1 MDSFPK
7 IIDTLLQSLE
17 GGQFHFREKLNNE
30 KTLAYVDF
38 LSTGLALKE
47 CFINPEKHKE
57 LIERLKPNVD
67 VIIGV
72 LPPGIQSHGLIP
84 TTEELVSPNSEA
96 LKLSEISDEKLRK
109 WIVDDASLIYGE
121 LGSEELRNYFSEISP
136 YLQKNGTFLD
146 LGSGL
151 GKVVMTA
158 SLYFPFTS
166 CIGIEI
172 VPYRHR
178 MALKRVDSLH
188 KLIKDTFSNLRVTV
202 KPEEHIP
209 TLSTS
214 EMRVSHLFDLPKRL
228 SFQLGDMFTCDV
240 SNANLIFIYSTCIG
254 ALIHDLAHKLA
265 NEAPEGCL
273 VSTTTFKMDHPGLT
287 LVKFFPAK
295 TVAWTDVFVYKREG
309 TGPWPTMPRPSEHK
323 PDLEEWEEKA
333 WNLLRGIS

>member
-1 MDSFPK
+1 MNSLPT

-17 GGQFHFREKLNNE
+17 GGQFHLREKINNDE
-30 KTLAYVDF
+30 NFAYVDF
-38 LSTGLALKE
+38 LSIGLALKE

-57 LIERLKPNVD
+57 LIERLKPHVD

-84 TTEELVSPNSEA
+84 MTEELISPNFKA
-96 LKLSEISDEKLRK
+96 LNLREISDEKLRK

-121 LGSEELRNYFSEISP
+121 LGSEELRNYFSELSP
-136 YLQKNGTFLD
+136 YVQKDGKFLD

-158 SLYFPFTS
+158 SLYFPFAS
-166 CIGIEI
+166 CLGVEI

-178 MALKRVDSLH
+178 MALERVESLH
-188 KLIKDTFSNLRVTV
+188 KLVKDAFTNLRVTV
-202 KPEEHIP
+202 KPEDHIP
-209 TLSTS
+209 TPWTS
-214 EMRVSHLFDLPKRL
+214 EMRASHLLNLPKRL
-228 SFQLGDMFTCDV
+228 SFQLGDMFNCDV

-287 LVKFFPAK
+287 LIKFFPAK

-309 TGPWPTMPRPSEHK
+309 TGPWLTTPRPFEHK
-323 PDLEEWEEKA
+323 PNLEEWEEEA
-333 WNLLRGIS
+333 WKLLRGLS

>member
-1 MDSFPK
+1 MNSFSQ
-7 IIDTLLQSLE
+7 IIDNLLQSLE
-17 GGQFHFREKLNNE
+17 GGQFHLREKINNE
-30 KTLAYVDF
+30 KNLAYVDF

-84 TTEELVSPNSEA
+84 TTEELDSPNLKA
-96 LKLSEISDEKLRK
+96 LNLNEISDEKLRK

-121 LGSEELRNYFSEISP
+121 LGSEELRNYFSELNP

-158 SLYFPFTS
+158 SLYFPFAS
-166 CIGIEI
+166 CMGIEI

-178 MALKRVDSLH
+178 MALERFESLH
-188 KLIKDTFSNLRVTV
+188 NLIKDTFSNLSVDVT
-202 KPEEHIP
+202 PEDHIP
-209 TLSTS
+209 TPCTS
-214 EMRVSHLFDLPKRL
+214 EMRVSHLLDLPKRL
-228 SFQLGDMFTCDV
+228 SFQLGDMFTCEV

-254 ALIHDLAHKLA
+254 ALMHDLAHKLA

-295 TVAWTDVFVYKREG
+295 TVAWTDVFVYKRVG
-309 TGPWPTMPRPSEHK
+309 TGPWPTMPRPAEHK
-323 PDLEEWEEKA
+323 PNLEEWEEKA